1 MTRKKSTLKMEE
13 IKAALTSQEEFLRPV
28 LLFLYA
34 DKNGNGIREGEEPAQ
49 FRLTLGYTAVSN
61 AFRSTP

>member
-1 MTRKKSTLKMEE
+1 MLDEVTLKV
-13 IKAALTSQEEFLRPV
+13 AAHAAELSGPV